1 MPRWPLLIAAL
12 TVFALVP
19 PETFG
24 RGPDLCLWRHL
35 VRLEA
40 CPACGTTRALSAF
53 FHGQF
58 AAALAFNPNVVVTAP
73 LLVGLL
79 VEDLVRLVRKIRIP
93 RPSNS

>member
-1 MPRWPLLIAAL
+1 
-12 TVFALVP
+12 
-19 PETFG
+19 
-24 RGPDLCLWRHL
+24 
-35 VRLEA
+35 
-40 CPACGTTRALSAF
+40 LSAF